1 MCGVG
6 DLMRKP
12 SSLAPSTGAGD
23 KRHLENIGSDNWR
36 SPRFWLD
43 FIAGLRPGERAGDA
57 AKLLHCGRGADV
69 QHSNAADGL
78 ACDPGP
84 PTPLSRRPYGAE
96 RPFPERVL
104 LSCAAAD
111 SYVIRQL
118 NHVLI
123 RSTRGPAGNASLPA
137 GHGSTVPSKAALHTD
152 RDCKQ
157 GTWLT
162 RSLPQSA
169 PTCGG

>member
-43 FIAGLRPGERAGDA
+43 FIAGLRPARGLRPGERAGDA
-57 AKLLHCGRGADV
+57 AKLLHCGRGAGV

-78 ACDPGP
+78 ACDPVP
-84 PTPLSRRPYGAE
+84 PTPLSRRPYGAVKWL
-96 RPFPERVL
+96 PEPVL
-104 LSCAAAD
+104 LAWAAAD
-111 SYVIRQL
+111 SYVILGCKRPPL
-118 NHVLI
+118 LTVAITLRYH
-123 RSTRGPAGNASLPA
+123 
-137 GHGSTVPSKAALHTD
+137 HGAALVV
-152 RDCKQ
+152 R
-157 GTWLT
+157 
-162 RSLPQSA
+162 A
-169 PTCGG
+169 